1 MREWK
6 EVQALLLTQRG
17 RSKGLTQYCGFRNSD
32 CGIGEKSLKMSDHD
46 SRFKVQGFLFS
57 GISAGIKRDG
67 KRDLGLIYSE
77 VPAQAAGLFTTNA
90 VKAAPVQLDMER
102 MKKGLCQAIVVNSGN
117 ANACTGSQG
126 LRDAN
131 RVSWLVAE
139 QLKIDE
145 RLVFPSST
153 GVIGSPLP
161 MKKIEEGIPGLTG
174 QLSSEGWMNTVEA
187 MMTTDTFPKVEVA
200 TCRIR
205 GKQVRLC
212 GMVKGAGMIR
222 PDLATMLSFLVTDA
236 CIKAPLLQR
245 MLEKAAEV
253 SYNRITIDGETS
265 TNDTVLLLA
274 NGKAG
279 HPSLNRMDR
288 DGEVFQSMLSKVC
301 RSLAESVV
309 KDGEGATKFIEIL
322 IRGARSMKEAK
333 QAAYAVAH
341 SPLVKTAFFGEDANW
356 GRILCALGYSG
367 VHIDAD
373 RIDVSFD
380 KTPIVKKGMG
390 GGPLSEEKA
399 GQILKNKSF
408 KVIVDLHQGKS
419 QFSVLTTDLSI
430 DYVKINA
437 SYRS

>member
-1 MREWK
+1 M
-6 EVQALLLTQRG
+6 
-17 RSKGLTQYCGFRNSD
+17 
-32 CGIGEKSLKMSDHD
+32 KSLDF
-46 SRFKVQGFLFS
+46 RVNGFLFS
-57 GISAGIKRDG
+57 GISAGIKKDG

-77 VPAQAAGLFTTNA
+77 VPAQVAGLFTTNA
-90 VKAAPVQLDMER
+90 VKAAPVKLDMER

-117 ANACTGSQG
+117 ANACTGSRG
-126 LRDAN
+126 LRDAH
-131 RVSWLVAE
+131 RVSSLVAGE
-139 QLKIDE
+139 LKIDE

-161 MKKIEEGIPGLTG
+161 MKKIEEGIPRLTG

-187 MMTTDTFPKVEVA
+187 MMTTDTFPKIEVA

-205 GKQVRLC
+205 GRQVRLC

-245 MLEKAAEV
+245 MLGEAAEV

-279 HPSLNRMDR
+279 HPSLDRMDR

-301 RSLAESVV
+301 RRLAESVV

-322 IRGARSMKEAK
+322 IRGARSLKEAK

-367 VHIDAD
+367 VPIDTD
-373 RIDVSFD
+373 RIDVFFD
-380 KTPIVKKGMG
+380 KTSIVKKGTG
-390 GGPLSEEKA
+390 VSPRSQEKA
-399 GQILKNKSF
+399 GQILKKKSF
-408 KVIVDLHQGKS
+408 KVIIDLHQGKS
-419 QFSVLTTDLSI
+419 QFSVLTTDLSL

>member
-1 MREWK
+1 MK
-6 EVQALLLTQRG
+6 PL
-17 RSKGLTQYCGFRNSD
+17 D
-32 CGIGEKSLKMSDHD
+32 LKVS
-46 SRFKVQGFLFS
+46 GFLFS
-57 GISAGIKRDG
+57 GISAGIKKDG
-67 KRDLGLIYSE
+67 KRDLGLIHSE
-77 VPAQAAGLFTTNA
+77 VPAQVAGLFTTNA

-102 MKKGLCQAIVVNSGN
+102 IKRGLCQAIIVNSGN

-126 LRDAN
+126 LRDAK
-131 RVSWLVAE
+131 RVSSLVAR
-139 QLKIDE
+139 QLGIDE

-161 MKKIEEGIPGLTG
+161 LKKIEEGIPKLIDH
-174 QLSSEGWMNTVEA
+174 LSPEGWMSTVEA
-187 MMTTDTFPKVEVA
+187 MMTTDTFPKIEVA
-200 TCRIR
+200 TCRIK
-205 GKQVRLC
+205 GKQVKLC

-222 PDLATMLSFLVTDA
+222 PNLATMLSFLVTDA

-245 MLEKAAEV
+245 MLEKAAEA

-279 HPSLNRMDR
+279 HPFLDRMDR
-288 DGEVFQSMLSKVC
+288 DGEVFQSMLTKVC
-301 RSLAESVV
+301 QDLAKSLV
-309 KDGEGATKFIEIL
+309 KDGEGATKLIEIL
-322 IRGARSMKEAK
+322 VQGARTKEDAK

-356 GRILCALGYSG
+356 GRILCALGHCG
-367 VHIDAD
+367 AQINPN
-373 RIDVSFD
+373 RIDVFFD
-380 KTPIVKKGMG
+380 KAPIVKNGMG
-390 GGPLSEEKA
+390 VGPRLEEKA
-399 GQILKNKSF
+399 GQVLKKKSF
-408 KVIVDLHQGKS
+408 KVIIDLHQGKS